1 MPVIING
8 YNLPIM
14 PVGYSDD
21 FLERTSE
28 LITNAETNAGLK
40 IKFYREKTNAFACV
54 INADKNAEGRHDV
67 ITKMEFNQDRDG
79 LIRVSRV
86 FENEQY
92 QQVELVATEMK
103 QQGSGIAVALY
114 ELLVQ
119 ASGMKIVS
127 DFEQM
132 IGGKAVWKKLA
143 TRNVVDVLVWN
154 TGTGEKHP
162 YNGNNIDDNEI
173 WSSDPDRSMEVIL
186 LKARAKN

>member
-14 PVGYSDD
+14 PAGYSDD

-154 TGTGEKHP
+154 TGELRPFQRKVQ
-162 YNGNNIDDNEI
+162 
-173 WSSDPDRSMEVIL
+173 S
-186 LKARAKN
+186 